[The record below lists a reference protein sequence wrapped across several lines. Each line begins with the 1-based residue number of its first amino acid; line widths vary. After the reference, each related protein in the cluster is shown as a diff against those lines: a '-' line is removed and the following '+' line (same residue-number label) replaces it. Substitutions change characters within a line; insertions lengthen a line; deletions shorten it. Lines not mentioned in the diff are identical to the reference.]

1 LHNVGGLVA
10 LAAILRASLCA
21 VCCCVVLAALIG
33 LTLFSAL
40 PGLQHYAGGSPAST
54 TASPCWRYCRCCVGR
69 PHEPKPTWGWGCR
82 PAQLRQRHTDCASIR
97 WAARCRAAL

>member
-10 LAAILRASLCA
+10 LIGLTSVLGPAWVAALRWVLRHQPRPRHAGA
-21 VCCCVVLAALIG
+21 TAAVVLAALM
-33 LTLFSAL
+33 SRSRREA
-40 PGLQHYAGGSPAST
+40 
-54 TASPCWRYCRCCVGR
+54 
-69 PHEPKPTWGWGCR
+69 